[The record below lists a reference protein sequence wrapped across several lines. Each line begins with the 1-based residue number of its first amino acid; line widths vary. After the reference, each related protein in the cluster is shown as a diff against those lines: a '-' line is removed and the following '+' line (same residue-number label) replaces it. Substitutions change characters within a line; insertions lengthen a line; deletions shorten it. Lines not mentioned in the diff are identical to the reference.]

1 MFSVR
6 SFSLFSHVPQPK
18 ADLHTASLTPLGAR
32 LAAVPPRYTPHED
45 LDVTII
51 WQNIDVRSNFTM
63 FRKESRGPIERILVD
78 FATVLESGVI
88 DQVISVNASKHL
100 FCVTLVTEKNKEDGV
115 MDQILAVL

>member
-1 MFSVR
+1 M
-6 SFSLFSHVPQPK
+6 
-18 ADLHTASLTPLGAR
+18 TPLTAR
-32 LAAVPPRYTPHED
+32 LEAVPKCTAHED

-51 WQNIDVRSNFTM
+51 WQNVDVRSNFTM

-100 FCVTLVTEKNKEDGV
+100 FCVTFATEKNREDGV